1 MGGLKNVV
9 ASVLVII
16 GMILLLLGVLGDS
29 NLPLII
35 VGLLIVV
42 GAGLLQLRIA
52 RRV

>member
-1 MGGLKNVV
+1 V

-16 GMILLLLGVLGDS
+16 GLFLLLLGVLGDS

-52 RRV
+52 RRA

>member
-1 MGGLKNVV
+1 V

>member
-1 MGGLKNVV
+1 MP
-9 ASVLVII
+9 SVLVII
-16 GMILLLLGVLGDS
+16 GMFLLLLGVLGDS

-52 RRV
+52 RRT

>member
-1 MGGLKNVV
+1 M

-16 GMILLLLGVLGDS
+16 GLFLLLLGVLGDS

-52 RRV
+52 RRT

>member
-1 MGGLKNVV
+1 MP
-9 ASVLVII
+9 SVLVII